1 MTSVYG
7 ADAPSIKVES
17 AQDAANGQDVR
28 IKPDP
33 DHLGASP
40 GPQLEDDIYEDAGD
54 LDFAGAEQGFY
65 LTKLPNFL
73 WDSLSKLDAKQ
84 GIQVG
89 TIRVEGDMDNIKRV
103 RLHVLGL
110 YYMSLIC
117 ILQMSLF
124 LTPQAAAIHQLPRE
138 YNMPVIEQ
146 DSINTFVFSEKDLPG
161 HRKYIPGRAPP
172 RSQDRK
178 RVEKPRAPG
187 KPFTRFIPSM

>member
-7 ADAPSIKVES
+7 ADAPSIKVE
-17 AQDAANGQDVR
+17 AARHAANGQDVR

-33 DHLGASP
+33 DNVGTSP

-84 GIQVG
+84 DIQVG
-89 TIRVEGDMDNIKRV
+89 TIRVEGEINNVKRV
-103 RLHVLGL
+103 RPHLLRLHF
-110 YYMSLIC
+110 MSLTC
-117 ILQMSLF
+117 SLQMSLF

-161 HRKYIPGRAPP
+161 HRKYTPGRAPP
-172 RSQDRK
+172 RSLDRK
-178 RVEKPRAPG
+178 KVEKPKVPG
-187 KPFTRFIPSM
+187 KPFTKFIPSM